1 MENQSKK
8 GVGRMTKKENE
19 NKNRYKKLG
28 KNLGFQFKMYLLF
41 SVAIIVL
48 CAIIFTCNYD
58 IAYDKDAGAGYFSPS
73 DAVIFKYVMVSLAA
87 VISSIVLK
95 IVCKRRVA
103 ILFLLVLS
111 IVLPILCYH
120 FNYWHFKE
128 YSLEPYVIEAYTVSF
143 EYPAL

>member
-1 MENQSKK
+1 MENRSRK
-8 GVGRMTKKENE
+8 GVMRMTKKEN
-19 NKNRYKKLG
+19 KNRYQ
-28 KNLGFQFKMYLLF
+28 NLGFQFKICLLF
-41 SVAIIVL
+41 SAAIIVL
-48 CAIIFTCNYD
+48 CAIIFICNYD

-120 FNYWHFKE
+120 FNYRHFKE
-128 YSLEPYVIEAYTVSF
+128 YPLKMQIIEVNELYCEHPTLEKTN
-143 EYPAL
+143 L